1 MAGSGKVL
9 HFGDGARQ
17 ELRTGIT
24 ALSRAVKVTMGPRGR
39 NVVLNRGG
47 GGGTFTKD
55 GVTVAREIEL
65 RDHFTNI
72 GAQLLKQAAEKTN
85 DLAGDGTTTAVLLG
99 QAIFDEGVRNIAAG
113 ADPMALRRG
122 LDRAMK
128 IVTKELAAL
137 SVPVERPETVT
148 QVATIAANGDATIG
162 TLLAEVLD
170 KVGRDGVISIEEGK
184 TVDFETEVVEG
195 LDLQNGWLSPHFNT
209 DTDRLECIIEKP
221 HILITDLK
229 ISSLKQLVPFL
240 ERFLQA
246 SKDLV
251 IICETMENEVLST
264 LILNKMRGNLHPLVV
279 RAPAFG
285 DRRREILE
293 DIATLTGGTVIAGG
307 MGQTLEDV
315 GLEALGRADR
325 VVSGP
330 RSTTIVGGH
339 GSEQAIRDRIEHMR
353 GQLELNTD
361 SYERE
366 AIQKRL
372 AAVAGGVGIIRIGGS
387 SEVDIREKK
396 YRVEDALNAMRAAL
410 EEGVVPGGG
419 VAFLRARTAL
429 EPLMAELGRSDEGT
443 AIRILHT
450 ALASPL
456 RQIVENAGGQGDVIV
471 RDVEA
476 ASGNTGYDA
485 AGERFGDMMELGI
498 IDPVKVSRVAL
509 ENAVSAAAMM
519 LTTESLIADPPVD
532 DAEAEAAEAAMAA
545 AAMGGGGMPGM
556 GGGMPGMGG
565 GMPGMGGGMP
575 GMGGGMPGMPGGM
588 PGM

>member
-17 ELRTGIT
+17 ELRTGIS

-85 DLAGDGTTTAVLLG
+85 DLAGDGTTTAVVLG

-122 LDRAMK
+122 LDRAMQ

-137 SVPVERPETVT
+137 AVPVERPETVA

-184 TVDFETEVVEG
+184 TVEFETEVVEG

-221 HILITDLK
+221 YILITDLK
-229 ISSLKQLVPFL
+229 ISSLQQLVPFL
-240 ERFLQA
+240 ERFLQK

-279 RAPAFG
+279 RAPGFG
-285 DRRREILE
+285 DRRRETLE

-315 GLEALGRADR
+315 GIEALGRADR

-330 RSTTIVGGH
+330 RSTTVVGGH
-339 GSEQAIRDRIEHMR
+339 GSEQAIRDRIEHLR
-353 GQLELNTD
+353 GQLELTTD

-372 AAVAGGVGIIRIGGS
+372 AAVAGGVGIIRVGGA

-410 EEGVVPGGG
+410 EEGVVAGGG
-419 VAFLRARTAL
+419 VAFIRARAAL
-429 EPLMAELGRSDEGT
+429 EPLIAELGRSDEGT

-456 RQIVENAGGQGDVIV
+456 HQIVENAGGQGDVVV

-519 LTTESLIADPPVD
+519 LTTESLITDPPVD

-556 GGGMPGMGG
+556 GGMGG
-565 GMPGMGGGMP
+565 GMPGMG
-575 GMGGGMPGMPGGM
+575 GMGGGMPGMPGMGM
-588 PGM
+588 

>member
-1 MAGSGKVL
+1 MAGTGKVL
-9 HFGDGARQ
+9 HFGDGARR
-17 ELRTGIT
+17 ELQTGVA
-24 ALSRAVKVTMGPRGR
+24 ALARAVKVTLGPRGR

-65 RDHFTNI
+65 RDHFSNI
-72 GAQLLKQAAEKTN
+72 GVQLLKQAAEKTN
-85 DLAGDGTTTAVLLG
+85 DNAGDGTTTAVVLG

-113 ADPMALRRG
+113 ADPIALRRG
-122 LDRAMK
+122 LDRALG

-137 SVPVERPETVT
+137 AVPVERPETIA
-148 QVATIAANGDATIG
+148 QVATIAANGDAVIG
-162 TLLAEVLD
+162 GLLADVLD
-170 KVGRDGVISIEEGK
+170 KVGRDGVITIEEG
-184 TVDFETEVVEG
+184 TSTEFETEVVEG
-195 LDLQNGWLSPHFNT
+195 LDIANGWLSPHFNT

-221 HILITDLK
+221 YILITDMK
-229 ISSLKQLVPFL
+229 VSSLQQLVPFL
-240 ERFLQA
+240 ERFLQK

-279 RAPAFG
+279 RAPGFG
-285 DRRREILE
+285 DRRKQMLE
-293 DIATLTGGTVIAGG
+293 DIASLTGGTVIAGD
-307 MGQTLEDV
+307 MGQRLEEITLDV
-315 GLEALGRADR
+315 LGRADR

-330 RSTTIVGGH
+330 RRTTIVGGR
-339 GSEQAIRDRIEHMR
+339 GDEKDIRARIEHLR
-353 GQLELNTD
+353 GQLELTTD
-361 SYERE
+361 AYERE

-372 AAVAGGVGIIRIGGS
+372 AAVAGGVGIIRVGGQ

-419 VAFLRARTAL
+419 VAFIRARAAL
-429 EPLMAELGRSDEGT
+429 EPLMSELGRSDEGT
-443 AIRILHT
+443 AVRLLHT

-456 RQIVENAGGQGDVIV
+456 HQIVENAGGHGDVVV
-471 RDVEA
+471 RDVET

-485 AGERFGDMMELGI
+485 AGERLGDMMELGI

-532 DAEAEAAEAAMAA
+532 DAEADAAEAAMAA
-545 AAMGGGGMPGM
+545 AAMGGGMPGMGGMGMPGM
-556 GGGMPGMGG
+556 GM
-565 GMPGMGGGMP
+565 
-575 GMGGGMPGMPGGM
+575 
-588 PGM
+588 

>member
-1 MAGSGKVL
+1 
-9 HFGDGARQ
+9 
-17 ELRTGIT
+17 
-24 ALSRAVKVTMGPRGR
+24 
-39 NVVLNRGG
+39 
-47 GGGTFTKD
+47 
-55 GVTVAREIEL
+55 
-65 RDHFTNI
+65 
-72 GAQLLKQAAEKTN
+72 
-85 DLAGDGTTTAVLLG
+85 
-99 QAIFDEGVRNIAAG
+99 
-113 ADPMALRRG
+113 
-122 LDRAMK
+122 
-128 IVTKELAAL
+128 
-137 SVPVERPETVT
+137 
-148 QVATIAANGDATIG
+148 
-162 TLLAEVLD
+162 
-170 KVGRDGVISIEEGK
+170 
-184 TVDFETEVVEG
+184 
-195 LDLQNGWLSPHFNT
+195 
-209 DTDRLECIIEKP
+209 
-221 HILITDLK
+221 
-229 ISSLKQLVPFL
+229 
-240 ERFLQA
+240 
-246 SKDLV
+246 
-251 IICETMENEVLST
+251 VLST